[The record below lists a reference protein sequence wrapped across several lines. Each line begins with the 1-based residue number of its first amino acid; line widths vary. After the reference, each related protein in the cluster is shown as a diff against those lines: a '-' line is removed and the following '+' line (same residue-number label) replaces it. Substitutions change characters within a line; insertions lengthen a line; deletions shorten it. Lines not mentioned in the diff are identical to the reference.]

1 MASGQPFASR
11 SYAGTK
17 LPDRSVNTNAM
28 PFSASSFSRH
38 RGLGNANQGDFNG
51 PEGQKQMQQSA
62 PAPATN
68 AQSHGPAQ
76 DANPLSRL
84 TEEQREEINEA
95 VRDTPIH
102 LDTPVPPITVHSCNA
117 ASLSPSKEVENRKKP
132 QHKSHFQTHQLTN
145 FSKVHPLR
153 PRPRPPPGLPRTP
166 RRLPRSRLH
175 TRQTRANL
183 PLNNLRCTPTT
194 SPATTS
200 RGRQPARPGASAI
213 KQRPGVEPATPV

>member
-17 LPDRSVNTNAM
+17 LPERSINTNAM

-38 RGLGNANQGDFNG
+38 RGLGNANQEFNG

-62 PAPATN
+62 PAPTTN

-95 VRDTPIH
+95 VRDTQTIY
-102 LDTPVPPITVHSCNA
+102 DTTI
-117 ASLSPSKEVENRKKP
+117 
-132 QHKSHFQTHQLTN
+132 
-145 FSKVHPLR
+145 
-153 PRPRPPPGLPRTP
+153 LP
-166 RRLPRSRLH
+166 
-175 TRQTRANL
+175 N
-183 PLNNLRCTPTT
+183 
-194 SPATTS
+194 
-200 RGRQPARPGASAI
+200 
-213 KQRPGVEPATPV
+213 